1 MNQAKYPATFQTF
14 SRRSLLKGAAGLAAA
29 TIVPRHVLGGAAA
42 PSNKIALAAVGVGG
56 VGFGQVQACEKE
68 GFQIVALCDLDDVYA
83 KKAYDRWPQARRYQ
97 DFREM
102 VATEG
107 DKIDA
112 VYCGTPDH
120 THAVITLAALRSK
133 KHVCCVKP
141 LTRTVRECRT
151 VVEAARQAGVATQVT
166 AEPNTSEDACRTCEL
181 IWAGAIGD
189 VHEVHIWTNR
199 PLWPQGMMRPEGEDP
214 VPSTFDWDLWLG
226 PSPARPFKDKW
237 PAGHLAW
244 EQITAP
250 ARRNRGNQD
259 AGNRAR
265 AVYHPWNFRG
275 WWDFGTGSLGDM
287 GCHYINTPYRALKL
301 TWPTRIH
308 ATATRV
314 FEESAPLAS
323 IVTYDFPARKGF
335 GPVRVIW
342 YDGGLQPPFPREMAG
357 EKTTEDGVLY
367 IGSKGKMLRSKI
379 LTPDRAK
386 KFVNLPKKLPRRP
399 GVYGEWM
406 IACQGGEPAGCNF
419 DWAGPLTDFVLLGN
433 IAIRTGATLDW
444 DAASGRFS
452 NHDAANRLLHQEYR
466 TGWKLEA

>member
-83 KKAYDRWPQARRYQ
+83 KKAYDRWPQARRYK

-120 THAVITLAALRSK
+120 THAVVTLAALRRK

-141 LTRTVRECRT
+141 LTRTIRECRT
-151 VVEAARQAGVATQVT
+151 IVDAARQAGVATQVT

-199 PLWPQGMMRPEGEDP
+199 PLWPQGMVRPEGEDP

-237 PAGHLAW
+237 PAGHLA
-244 EQITAP
+244 
-250 ARRNRGNQD
+250 
-259 AGNRAR
+259 
-265 AVYHPWNFRG
+265 
-275 WWDFGTGSLGDM
+275 
-287 GCHYINTPYRALKL
+287 
-301 TWPTRIH
+301 
-308 ATATRV
+308 
-314 FEESAPLAS
+314 
-323 IVTYDFPARKGF
+323 
-335 GPVRVIW
+335 
-342 YDGGLQPPFPREMAG
+342 
-357 EKTTEDGVLY
+357 
-367 IGSKGKMLRSKI
+367 
-379 LTPDRAK
+379 
-386 KFVNLPKKLPRRP
+386 
-399 GVYGEWM
+399 
-406 IACQGGEPAGCNF
+406 
-419 DWAGPLTDFVLLGN
+419 
-433 IAIRTGATLDW
+433 
-444 DAASGRFS
+444 
-452 NHDAANRLLHQEYR
+452 
-466 TGWKLEA
+466 